1 LAEKTALNKL
11 ARIIK
16 EAGVMGYIRYEV
28 AIPND
33 LLPQRVEC
41 TSHLVAKEVASKIFG
56 EAAFSQ
62 RSSTFPTLIAFAHR
76 TTAKAV
82 TVNLGARHWYS
93 QP

>member
-1 LAEKTALNKL
+1 MAEKTALNKL

-16 EAGVMGYIRYEV
+16 EAGVMGFIRYEV
-28 AIPND
+28 AIPHD

-41 TSHLVAKEVASKIFG
+41 TSHVVAEEVASKNFD
-56 EAAFSQ
+56 EATFLQ
-62 RSSTFPTLIAFAHR
+62 TSSTFPTVIPFAHR

-82 TVNLGARHWYS
+82 AVKLGARHRYS